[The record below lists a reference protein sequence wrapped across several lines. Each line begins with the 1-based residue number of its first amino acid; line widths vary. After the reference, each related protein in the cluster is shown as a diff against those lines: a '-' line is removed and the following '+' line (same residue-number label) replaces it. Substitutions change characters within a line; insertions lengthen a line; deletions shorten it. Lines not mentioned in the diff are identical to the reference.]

1 MITIFSS
8 LVGFI
13 SAVFP
18 DILKLFRDQQD
29 RKHEL
34 RILELQM
41 QQQAQGH
48 AQRLEEIHT
57 QADIAEVGTI
67 YKTYQTNIEW
77 VDALNGTVRPVLAY
91 AFFVLYG
98 SLKLLQFVLL
108 PEAPLP
114 WQVQGLWT
122 LEDQAIFA
130 GIISFYYGQRAMSKF
145 RRGR

>member
-77 VDALNGTVRPVLAY
+77 
-91 AFFVLYG
+91 
-98 SLKLLQFVLL
+98 
-108 PEAPLP
+108 
-114 WQVQGLWT
+114 
-122 LEDQAIFA
+122 
-130 GIISFYYGQRAMSKF
+130 MH
-145 RRGR
+145 